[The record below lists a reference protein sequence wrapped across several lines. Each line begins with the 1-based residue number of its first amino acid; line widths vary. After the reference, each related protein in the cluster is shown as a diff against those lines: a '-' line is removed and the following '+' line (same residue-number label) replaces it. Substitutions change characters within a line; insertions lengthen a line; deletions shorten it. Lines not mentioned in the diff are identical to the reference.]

1 MFVCVK
7 KERGVTYV
15 QNSQENVILFPKWK
29 TRLEDKS
36 LQAMK
41 EKKYE
46 EALENLNKL
55 LNYHVNNHEVIIGKL
70 ICLMELGRYE
80 EAQDY
85 CEEVLKYKSAHYY
98 HYVHMYLTILFQ
110 TSQYEALMEQVEYE
124 FMNEQIPGMIRDQFQ
139 QLYDMSEKMKDDIKI
154 EKHSE
159 YINELNQA
167 IKNEDHSLQWR
178 LIENLRK
185 MNSKPTRKII
195 ALLENKTIHPVTKT
209 AIFHWLQE
217 KEMDEDVAVK
227 KLNLASTVNPLHIP
241 GLQSDVTMKQNIPSI
256 FHLLKQLLYRY
267 AYVRYP
273 IMFPGEDIIPIAHAL
288 TYIGESYLNIHTGN
302 NDLSDV
308 TMHYIEEIKMC
319 EALYLSI
326 IEM

>member
-55 LNYHVNNHEVIIGKL
+55 
-70 ICLMELGRYE
+70 
-80 EAQDY
+80 
-85 CEEVLKYKSAHYY
+85 LKYKSAHYY

-139 QLYDMSEKMKDDIKI
+139 QLYDMSEQMKDDIKI

-167 IKNEDHSLQWR
+167 IKN
-178 LIENLRK
+178 
-185 MNSKPTRKII
+185 
-195 ALLENKTIHPVTKT
+195 
-209 AIFHWLQE
+209 
-217 KEMDEDVAVK
+217 
-227 KLNLASTVNPLHIP
+227 
-241 GLQSDVTMKQNIPSI
+241 
-256 FHLLKQLLYRY
+256 
-267 AYVRYP
+267 
-273 IMFPGEDIIPIAHAL
+273 
-288 TYIGESYLNIHTGN
+288 
-302 NDLSDV
+302 
-308 TMHYIEEIKMC
+308 
-319 EALYLSI
+319 
-326 IEM
+326 